1 MVLYLY
7 LWYIDLHVIVRNLSI
22 FLGIVVTAD
31 VLRLNLPAFESV
43 YEMVLGFLMRESE
56 KVCEIA

>member
-7 LWYIDLHVIVRNLSI
+7 LWYIDLHVIVRNLSV

-56 KVCEIA
+56 KVCEVA